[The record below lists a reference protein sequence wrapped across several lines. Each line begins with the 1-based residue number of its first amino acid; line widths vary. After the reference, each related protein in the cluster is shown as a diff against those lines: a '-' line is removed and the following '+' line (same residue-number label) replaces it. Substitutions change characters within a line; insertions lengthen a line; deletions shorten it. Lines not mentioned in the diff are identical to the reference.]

1 MSQPSIQPQIEAAR
15 AYEALMVPALFAEW
29 APRVLDAAGVG
40 PGDRVLDIACGTG
53 ILAREAARRVGSR
66 GSVTGVD
73 PNPGMLHV
81 ASARAPA
88 VAWHEG
94 VAESLGL
101 PDGSFDAVV
110 SQFGMMFFG
119 DRVAAVREAL
129 RVLAPGGRMAFAVW
143 DTLENNPAYAAEVD
157 IVERVAGV
165 RAADALRAPFAL
177 GDRSALDSAFR
188 EAAVPDLAIS
198 AHRGEGRFPGIRV
211 MVEADLRGWLPL
223 MGIVLPEE
231 QIASILEEATQV
243 LDRHVSSDGD
253 VSFQTSALIVTGR
266 KPEGSP

>member
-1 MSQPSIQPQIEAAR
+1 MSQPSTQPQVEAAR
-15 AYEALMVPALFAEW
+15 AYEALMVPALFGEW
-29 APRVLDAAGVG
+29 APRVLDAALVG

-53 ILAREAARRVGSR
+53 VLAREAARRVGSG
-66 GSVTGVD
+66 GSVAGVD

-81 ASARAPA
+81 ASSRAPG

-94 VAESLGL
+94 VAESLGF
-101 PDGSFDAVV
+101 PDESFDAVV

-119 DRVAAVREAL
+119 DRVAAVREAF

-143 DTLENNPAYAAEVD
+143 DALENTPAYAAEVEV
-157 IVERVAGV
+157 VERIAGA

-177 GDRSALDSAFR
+177 GERSALESPFR
-188 EAAVPDLAIS
+188 EAAVPHIEIS
-198 AHRGEGRFPGIRV
+198 AHGGQARFPSVRV

-231 QIASILEEATQV
+231 EIASILQEATRV
-243 LDRHVSSDGD
+243 LGRYVSGEGT
-253 VSFQTSALIVTGR
+253 VSFETSALIVTGR
-266 KPEGSP
+266 KPEAS